1 MAGAE
6 LKLEGG
12 GRQDDGSL
20 KVPGLAARGPLGL
33 DKPETPVPPVGSPL
47 AKGAGGDRLVRP
59 EESGPADMVLKFCKG
74 GAPCLERWN
83 AFILAWTS
91 WGNWLLCELLEA
103 TDGWAGLRAAFTLPR
118 GVEEVVMGVVPR
130 VS

>member
-1 MAGAE
+1 MFGMAGAE

-12 GRQDDGSL
+12 GRLDEGSL

-33 DKPETPVPPVGSPL
+33 DKPETPVAPAGSPL
-47 AKGAGGDRLVRP
+47 AKGADDDGLFGP
-59 EESGPADMVLKFCKG
+59 ERSGLADMVLRFCEG

-103 TDGWAGLRAAFTLPR
+103 TGG
-118 GVEEVVMGVVPR
+118 
-130 VS
+130 